1 MVKRNKT
8 RPINAYRKMGCS
20 CSDTGV
26 LERYVASGTVNGYNF
41 AIICYQSDRRDV
53 WGIGHSIRL
62 DKPFSFLLR
71 IDLSKYEECIRELFY
86 DDSKAYQTFCTSG
99 KFSVRNVS
107 PSLWNNGFGR
117 CEYAESTI
125 IGYNGFTEKRLWE
138 LSVMKEGVDWFNP
151 TRAQVRD
158 LVTRKLETVEP
169 FINEISKRG
178 KILAPDF
185 NFWDLW

>member
-1 MVKRNKT
+1 MVKKDKT
-8 RPINAYRKMGCS
+8 RPVNAYRKSGGC
-20 CSDTGV
+20 CSDAGD
-26 LERYVASGTVNGYNF
+26 LEQYIASGTVNDFNF
-41 AIICYQSDRRDV
+41 AIICYQSNRHDA
-53 WGIGHSIRL
+53 WGQNHYIHL

-86 DDSKAYQTFCTSG
+86 GDSKAYQTLCTSG
-99 KFSVRNVS
+99 KFHVGNVS

-125 IGYNGFTEKRLWE
+125 ILYKGFAEKKQWE
-138 LSVMKEGVDWFNP
+138 LSVMKEGVDWFHP
-151 TRAQVRD
+151 TRAQVRN
-158 LVTRKLETVEP
+158 LVKSKLETVEP

-185 NFWDLW
+185 NYWNF